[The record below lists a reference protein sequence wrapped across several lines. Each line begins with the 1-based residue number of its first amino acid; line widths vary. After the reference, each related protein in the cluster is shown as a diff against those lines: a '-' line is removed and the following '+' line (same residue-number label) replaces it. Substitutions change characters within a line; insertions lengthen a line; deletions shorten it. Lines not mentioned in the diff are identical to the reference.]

1 MGAKGGNDVATVHR
15 WTGLEAAVLRA
26 ALRMSVR
33 GFAEHLGVAPRTV
46 AKWEKYRAGTEP
58 YPDNQAILDTA
69 LARADPAVHMRF
81 EVLLSEAGQTTG
93 YVPRVTAAGP
103 RLWEYETWAEDLER
117 SVVALNRQNFGFAQS
132 LLSRWSTRW
141 PVGELDDRGLYLLG
155 RTTVLEADLYRDQG
169 VLVGPLS
176 AQYAYAK
183 ARRIFTQLDV
193 PRRIAQIELS
203 QAVVAEMSGKLNAAA
218 HRYEVLSVDERLS
231 RRDRARARLWVGTA
245 LSKDGNQDYAARV
258 MLAASRDF
266 EDLSEPDDWSVAQ
279 QKLALAY
286 RGSGDLTR
294 ALQFIDTARATGTT
308 DTPMQRVRLDT
319 AHGHILLSDPATVDD
334 GLRVLDHAAT
344 MAAQFS
350 LSHQLRAIEG
360 IRTSL
365 RGLPSSRPR

>member
-1 MGAKGGNDVATVHR
+1 MATVHR
-15 WTGLEAAVLRA
+15 WTGLEAAALRA

-46 AKWEKYRAGTEP
+46 AKWEKHRAKTEP
-58 YPDNQAILDTA
+58 YPDNQAILDTV
-69 LARADPAVHMRF
+69 LARAEPAVHMRF
-81 EVLLSEAGQTTG
+81 EVLLSEAGQATG
-93 YVPRVTAAGP
+93 HPPRITAAGP

-117 SVVALNRQNFGFAQS
+117 SVVALNRQNFGFAHS

-141 PVGELDDRGLYLLG
+141 PVDELDDRGLYLLG
-155 RTTVLEADLYRDQG
+155 RSTVLEADLYRDQG
-169 VLVGPLS
+169 VLIGPMS
-176 AQYAYAK
+176 AQHAYAK
-183 ARRIFTQLDV
+183 ARQIFTQLDV

-203 QAVVAEMSGKLNAAA
+203 QAVVAEMSGKLDAAA
-218 HRYEVLSVDERLS
+218 RRYEALALDERLS

-245 LSKDGNQDYAARV
+245 LSKDGNQDFAARV

-334 GLRVLDHAAT
+334 GLHVLDQAAAV
-344 MAAQFS
+344 AAQFS
-350 LSHQLRAIEG
+350 LSHQLRSIEG
-360 IRTSL
+360 IKTLIPWAAQPPATVTRESA
-365 RGLPSSRPR
+365 

>member
-1 MGAKGGNDVATVHR
+1 MATVHR
-15 WTGLEAAVLRA
+15 WTGLEAAALRA

-69 LARADPAVHMRF
+69 LARAGAAVHMRF
-81 EVLLSEAGQTTG
+81 EVLLSEAGQAL
-93 YVPRVTAAGP
+93 RVTVAGP
-103 RLWEYETWAEDLER
+103 RLWEYETWAEDVER
-117 SVVALNRQNFGFAQS
+117 SVVALNRQNFSFARS
-132 LLSRWSTRW
+132 LLTRWSTRW
-141 PVGELDDRGLYLLG
+141 PVGELDDHGLYLLG

-176 AQYAYAK
+176 AQHAYAK
-183 ARRIFTQLDV
+183 AHQIFRQLDV

-203 QAVVAEMSGKLNAAA
+203 QAVVAEMSGKLDAAA
-218 HRYEVLSVDERLS
+218 HRYEALAVDERLS

-344 MAAQFS
+344 TAAQFS

-365 RGLPSSRPR
+365 PGAAQPLATVTRESA

>member
-15 WTGLEAAVLRA
+15 WTGLEAAALRA

-33 GFAEHLGVAPRTV
+33 SFAEHLGVAPRTV
-46 AKWEKYRAGTEP
+46 AKWEKYRVATEP

-81 EVLLSEAGQTTG
+81 EVLLSEAGQATG
-93 YVPRVTAAGP
+93 QTLRVTAAGP
-103 RLWEYETWAEDLER
+103 RLWEYETWGEDLER
-117 SVVALNRQNFGFAQS
+117 CVVALNRQNFGFARS
-132 LLSRWSTRW
+132 LLTRWSARW

-169 VLVGPLS
+169 VLLGPMS
-176 AQYAYAK
+176 AQNAYAK
-183 ARRIFTQLDV
+183 GRQIFTQLDI

-203 QAVVAEMSGKLNAAA
+203 QAVVAEMSGKLDAAA
-218 HRYEVLSVDERLS
+218 HRYEALAVDERLS
-231 RRDRARARLWVGTA
+231 RRDRARAQLWVGTA

-294 ALQFIDTARATGTT
+294 ALQFIETARMTGTT

-319 AHGHILLSDPATVDD
+319 AHGHILLSDQATVDD
-334 GLRVLDHAAT
+334 GLRVLDRAAGV
-344 MAAQFS
+344 AAQFG
-350 LSHQLRAIEG
+350 LSHQLRSIEG
-360 IRTSL
+360 IRTSF
-365 RGLPSSRPR
+365 GGVSSPRQR

>member
-1 MGAKGGNDVATVHR
+1 MATVHR
-15 WTGLEAAVLRA
+15 WTGLEAAALRA
-26 ALRMSVR
+26 ALRMSMRV
-33 GFAEHLGVAPRTV
+33 FAEHLGVAPRTV
-46 AKWEKYRAGTEP
+46 AKWEKHRADTEP
-58 YPDNQAILDTA
+58 YSDNQAILDTA
-69 LARADPAVHMRF
+69 LARASPAVHMRF
-81 EVLLSEAGQTTG
+81 EVFLSEAGQATG
-93 YVPRVTAAGP
+93 QAPRVTAAGP
-103 RLWEYETWAEDLER
+103 RLWEYETWTEDLER
-117 SVVALNRQNFGFAQS
+117 SVVALNRQNFGFAHS

-169 VLVGPLS
+169 VLVGPMS
-176 AQYAYAK
+176 AHHAYAK
-183 ARRIFTQLDV
+183 ARQIFTQLAV

-203 QAVVAEMSGKLNAAA
+203 QAVVAEMSGKLDAAA
-218 HRYEVLSVDERLS
+218 HHYEALAVDERLS

-286 RGSGDLTR
+286 RGAGDLTR

-334 GLRVLDHAAT
+334 GLHVLDHAAAV
-344 MAAQFS
+344 AAQFS

-360 IRTSL
+360 IRTSF
-365 RGLPSSRPR
+365 RGLPSPRPR